1 MARRQAWRGR
11 RGRRSWPSSGTT
23 TEGTK
28 QGAAEGLGAGRTE
41 TEAGEVLAQGSGD
54 AGHRNGPER
63 WRNRRG
69 RRRGRDLGAL
79 LLQAEA
85 GKGGA
90 RAQGRDE
97 AERGEG
103 RGGAG
108 ALDAGGG
115 RARWIGRSGALP
127 GDASMRA
134 MGIECGA
141 EGGRGGDG
149 IGQGMFGPVGLG
161 LGGARLG
168 HDANGPAWLL
178 GCKAVGLAAS
188 LSLANPLSP

>member
-1 MARRQAWRGR
+1 MALALLRAWR
-11 RGRRSWPSSGTT
+11 TT
-23 TEGTK
+23 SAGTK

-69 RRRGRDLGAL
+69 HRRGRDLGAL

-97 AERGEG
+97 AEQGEG

-115 RARWIGRSGALP
+115 RARPRRS
-127 GDASMRA
+127 
-134 MGIECGA
+134 
-141 EGGRGGDG
+141 
-149 IGQGMFGPVGLG
+149 
-161 LGGARLG
+161 
-168 HDANGPAWLL
+168 
-178 GCKAVGLAAS
+178 S
-188 LSLANPLSP
+188 LSLCDGATREEGTGTGTGSGEELWPPATAGDSGAPRVR